1 MRSVHVVSPQTP
13 RISPVMS
20 LEAELIDLISKE
32 ALVDVDK
39 LKKDATLEEIG
50 LDSVDMVSVIFAI
63 EDKYGVS
70 VGENDLEKSAT
81 LGQMLTLIET
91 KIAAKAAS

>member
-1 MRSVHVVSPQTP
+1 
-13 RISPVMS
+13 MS
-20 LEAELIDLISKE
+20 LDAELIDLISKE

-39 LKKDATLEEIG
+39 LKKDASLEEIG

-70 VGENDLEKSAT
+70 IGESDLEKSAT
-81 LGQMLTLIET
+81 LGQMLSLIES
-91 KIAAKAAS
+91 KIAEKAAAS

>member
-1 MRSVHVVSPQTP
+1 
-13 RISPVMS
+13 MS
-20 LEAELIDLISKE
+20 LEAELIDLIAKE
-32 ALVDVDK
+32 ALVDVEK

-70 VGENDLEKSAT
+70 IGENDLEKSAT
-81 LGQMLTLIET
+81 LGQMLTLIEG
-91 KIAAKAAS
+91 KIAEKAAAS

>member
-1 MRSVHVVSPQTP
+1 
-13 RISPVMS
+13 MS

-32 ALVDVDK
+32 ALVDVEK
-39 LKKDATLEEIG
+39 LKKDASLEEIG

-70 VGENDLEKSAT
+70 IGENDLEKSAT

-91 KIAAKAAS
+91 KIAEKAAAS

>member
-1 MRSVHVVSPQTP
+1 
-13 RISPVMS
+13 MS
-20 LEAELIDLISKE
+20 LDAELIDLISKE
-32 ALVDVDK
+32 ALVDVEK
-39 LKKDATLEEIG
+39 LKKDASLEEIG

-70 VGENDLEKSAT
+70 IGENDLEKSAT

-91 KIAAKAAS
+91 KIADKAAAS